1 MYTFR
6 VNLIIQLMTVN
17 ISLWWEG
24 MSILEK
30 IYWFLAIPF
39 SVLFVVQTLLTF
51 IGGDGI
57 GAEGDADVAVEG
69 DTGIDFQF
77 LSIKNL
83 IAFFTIFGWVGIVAL
98 GSGSTPL
105 WSGILATLSGLL
117 MMTIMASLMY
127 FMGKL
132 AENGTIELKKS
143 VGKIGT
149 VYLPIPPSRKG
160 MGKVQINH
168 QGFRTLDAMSD
179 EDETIATGAIVEV
192 VSVINNEILVVRNNS
207 KQ

>member
-1 MYTFR
+1 
-6 VNLIIQLMTVN
+6 MTVD
-17 ISLWWEG
+17 ISLWWQG

-51 IGGDGI
+51 IGGDGM

-127 FMGKL
+127 LMGKL

-149 VYLPIPPSRKG
+149 VYLPIPPHRKG
-160 MGKVQINH
+160 MGKVQINQ
-168 QGFRTLDAMSD
+168 QGFQTLDAMSD

-192 VSVINNEILVVRNNS
+192 ISVINNEILVVRNSS